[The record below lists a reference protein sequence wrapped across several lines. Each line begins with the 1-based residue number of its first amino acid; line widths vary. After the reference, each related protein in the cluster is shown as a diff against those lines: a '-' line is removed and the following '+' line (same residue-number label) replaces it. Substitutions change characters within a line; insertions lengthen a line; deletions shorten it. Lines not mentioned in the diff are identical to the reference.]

1 MSFTDSSSSSV
12 AVRQALY
19 ALTALHL
26 YGYDVA
32 LGYKNKAVGALAHSH
47 SSQGNATT
55 KDRLQHIA
63 AGLLLGMLRVCV
75 TLLDTSEGQ
84 PSDFFHSY
92 QILLKEMITWSGQC
106 MFVTQ
111 RRPRTTSTF

>member
-26 YGYDVA
+26 YGYAVA
-32 LGYKNKAVGALAHSH
+32 SKYKGKAIRALDYSH
-47 SSQGNATT
+47 SLQTASSM

-63 AGLLLGMLRVCV
+63 ADLLLGLFEVSFIDAR
-75 TLLDTSEGQ
+75 
-84 PSDFFHSY
+84 
-92 QILLKEMITWSGQC
+92 
-106 MFVTQ
+106 
-111 RRPRTTSTF
+111 